1 MNLIRLFYLRQI
13 EYLLYYYLLSFCKH
27 SCNIND
33 SNATIVASI
42 KDQVQINVSQK
53 DMHLIQVAEECRYIA
68 RMLGLNLLKI
78 ESISSCNGSK
88 FTINHDIAI

>member
-33 SNATIVASI
+33 SKATIVASI

-53 DMHLIQVAEECRYIA
+53 DMHLIQVADECRYIA

>member
-1 MNLIRLFYLRQI
+1 MSLIGLLFLRQTKHI
-13 EYLLYYYLLSFCKH
+13 FYYYLLSFSKH

-33 SNATIVASI
+33 SKATIVASI
-42 KDQVQINVSQK
+42 KDQVQINVSQN
-53 DMHLIQVAEECRYIA
+53 DMHLIQVADECRYIA